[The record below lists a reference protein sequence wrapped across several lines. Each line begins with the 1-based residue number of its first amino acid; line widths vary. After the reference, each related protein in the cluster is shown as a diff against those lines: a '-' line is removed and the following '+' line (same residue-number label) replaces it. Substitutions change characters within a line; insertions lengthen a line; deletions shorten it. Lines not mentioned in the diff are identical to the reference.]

1 MTKRLRDLGV
11 RVSRISVIPDELDTI
26 AEEVK
31 KFSSSYDHVVTSGG
45 IGPTH
50 DDLTF
55 EGEVVGNSYFC
66 LALKVVE
73 CKILTIL
80 CSLFLNKGTVF

>member
-1 MTKRLRDLGV
+1 MTLRLRALGV
-11 RVSRISVIPDELDTI
+11 RVSRISVIPDELEII

-31 KFSSSYDHVVTSGG
+31 KFAASYDHVVTSGG

-55 EGEVVGNSYFC
+55 EGEREIDIDC
-66 LALKVVE
+66 QK
-73 CKILTIL
+73 LT
-80 CSLFLNKGTVF
+80 GTEAIWIVWTFNAP

>member
-1 MTKRLRDLGV
+1 MTKRLHALGV
-11 RVSRISVIPDELDTI
+11 RVSRISVIPDQLDVI

-31 KFSSSYDHVVTSGG
+31 KFSGSYDHVVTSGG

-55 EGEVVGNSYFC
+55 EGGGDVLREGR
-66 LALKVVE
+66 E
-73 CKILTIL
+73 
-80 CSLFLNKGTVF
+80 

>member
-1 MTKRLRDLGV
+1 MTLRLRSLGV
-11 RVSRISVIPDELDTI
+11 RVSRISVIPDELDVI

-31 KFSSSYDHVVTSGG
+31 KFSSAYDHVVTSGG

-55 EGEVVGNSYFC
+55 EGLARCRPLTLCAVVF
-66 LALKVVE
+66 KVE
-73 CKILTIL
+73 RLI
-80 CSLFLNKGTVF
+80 